1 MIPLIA
7 AGICMLL
14 IWELFRLDRDPEPQ
28 TSWALWIP
36 TFWLFIASSRNISAW
51 LQYSYSPGGSSDQ
64 YTEGSPVDRA
74 VLTLVLALG
83 VIVLLSRARR
93 IGPLLAGNLPVLFY
107 FFYCGFSV
115 FWSDFPDVAFK
126 RWFRALGDVV
136 MVLIVISDPNW
147 LVALRRL
154 FSRVGFV
161 VVPLSILFIRYF
173 PQLGR
178 SYTIGGTGTWTGVG
192 TDKNALGMLCLVF
205 GLATIFRFMEL
216 RREPPSPRR
225 KKMLIAH
232 GAVIIMTLYL
242 LYEAHSAT
250 ALACFFLAGIP
261 MVLTYSFGW
270 ARRRGVVHLL
280 IFAMVAVSFTAL
292 FLNIGSGMVEELG
305 RDSTLTGRTNIW
317 RSAFGLVRNPIIGT
331 GFESFWVGPRLKAM
345 ERLIDQTVNQA
356 HDGYIEVYLNLGWV
370 GVTLLAFILLS
381 AYRRVVRDVSSMSQ
395 AASLR
400 LGYLIV
406 ALTYNFTEAGFKMMH
421 PVWITLLIAAM
432 VIPEIAVS
440 TEPPPP
446 LGVDLPSLE
455 RKPETPRY
463 AVPVGRYLER
473 R

>member
-14 IWELFRLDRDPEPQ
+14 IWELFRLNRDPEPQ

-64 YTEGSPVDRA
+64 YTEGSPIDRA

-83 VIVLLSRARR
+83 VIVLFNRARR
-93 IGPLLAGNLPVLFY
+93 VGPLLVSNLPVLFY
-107 FFYCGFSV
+107 FLYCGFSI

-154 FSRVGFV
+154 FARVGFV
-161 VVPLSILFIRYF
+161 LVPLSILFIRYF

-205 GLATIFRFMEL
+205 GLATIYRFMEL
-216 RREPPSPRR
+216 RREPESPRR
-225 KKMLIAH
+225 KRMLIAQ
-232 GAVIIMTLYL
+232 GSVIIMTLYL

-261 MVLTYSFGW
+261 MVLTYSFSW
-270 ARRRGVVHLL
+270 ARQRGIVHLL
-280 IFAMVAVSFTAL
+280 VFSMVAVSFTAL

-317 RSAFGLVRNPIIGT
+317 RSAFGLVQNPIFGT
-331 GFESFWVGPRLKAM
+331 GFESFWVGPRLKMM
-345 ERLIDQTVNQA
+345 ERLIDQSVNQA

-370 GVTLLAFILLS
+370 GVTLLAIILIA
-381 AYRRVVRDVSSMSQ
+381 AYGRVVRDVPSMSQ

-421 PVWITLLIAAM
+421 PVWFTLLLAAM
-432 VIPEIAVS
+432 VIPEIPVS
-440 TEPPPP
+440 PEPPPRLAP
-446 LGVDLPSLE
+446 DLPSQA

-463 AVPVGRYLER
+463 AVPAGRYLER

>member
-7 AGICMLL
+7 AGICMVL
-14 IWELFRLDRDPEPQ
+14 IRELFRLDRDPEPQ

-93 IGPLLAGNLPVLFY
+93 IGPLLAANLPVLFY

-154 FSRVGFV
+154 FARVGFV

-225 KKMLIAH
+225 KRMLIAY

-270 ARRRGVVHLL
+270 ARQRGLCT
-280 IFAMVAVSFTAL
+280 F
-292 FLNIGSGMVEELG
+292 
-305 RDSTLTGRTNIW
+305 
-317 RSAFGLVRNPIIGT
+317 
-331 GFESFWVGPRLKAM
+331 
-345 ERLIDQTVNQA
+345 
-356 HDGYIEVYLNLGWV
+356 
-370 GVTLLAFILLS
+370 
-381 AYRRVVRDVSSMSQ
+381 
-395 AASLR
+395 
-400 LGYLIV
+400 
-406 ALTYNFTEAGFKMMH
+406 
-421 PVWITLLIAAM
+421 
-432 VIPEIAVS
+432 
-440 TEPPPP
+440 
-446 LGVDLPSLE
+446 
-455 RKPETPRY
+455 
-463 AVPVGRYLER
+463 
-473 R
+473 